1 MASIGF
7 MVGLALVNAIDF
19 TGGNFLFSL
28 ANRNGYTEEIKRHN
42 KAMEELSKTREEW
55 TK

>member
-7 MVGLALVNAIDF
+7 MVGSALVNVVAF

-28 ANRNGYTEEIKRHN
+28 ANRNGSMEEIKDI
-42 KAMEELSKTREEW
+42 TRLW
-55 TK
+55 KN